1 MTEQVDGVVTGN
13 RRRGARA
20 PVMADVAR
28 LAGVSHQTVSRVING
43 HSNLRPATRL
53 RVEEAIR
60 QLGYRPNSAAR
71 ALVTKRSATIGVIG
85 SKSGFWGPSSIHRAI
100 QAAGREAGYFVSSV
114 NVHDLTRDA
123 VSDAVDHLRDQRV
136 EGIVLIAA
144 NDDAVEVAR
153 QQEGVG
159 IPVVVV
165 EGSLDKA
172 RWTVGVDQVAGA
184 ALATQHLLDLGH
196 TEIVHVAGPM
206 QWAEAR
212 GRLQGWQRAMTAA
225 GLRPPAHV
233 EGAWT
238 AESGYLAGQVLAG
251 RDDFTAIF
259 AANDQM
265 ALGVLRALWEAGRS
279 VPGDVSVVGFDDI
292 PEAEFLVPP
301 LTTVRQDF
309 TAVGHRAIEILQT
322 AISEPPPAADLSAR
336 LIQPELV
343 VRASTAPPR
352 ESGKPTQSRKPRKKE
367 SH

>member
-1 MTEQVDGVVTGN
+1 MKDPINGMARVRPTT
-13 RRRGARA
+13 ARA

-43 HSNLRPATRL
+43 QSNLRPETRL

-85 SKSGFWGPSSIHRAI
+85 SKTGFWGPSSVHRAI
-100 QAAGREAGYFVSSV
+100 QVAGREAGYFVSSA
-114 NVHDLTRDA
+114 NVPDLTHEA
-123 VSDAVDHLRDQRV
+123 VTDAVDHLRDQGV

-144 NDDAVEVAR
+144 NDEAVEVAR
-153 QQEGVG
+153 AQEPLG

-184 ALATQHLLDLGH
+184 ELATQHLIDLGH
-196 TEIVHVAGPM
+196 TEILHLAGPM
-206 QWAEAR
+206 HWAEAR
-212 GRLQGWQRAMTAA
+212 SRLQGWQSAMHAA
-225 GLRPPAHV
+225 GLRPSAHL
-233 EGAWT
+233 EGDWT
-238 AESGYLAGQVLAG
+238 AASGFRVGAALSDRVDA
-251 RDDFTAIF
+251 TAVF
-259 AANDQM
+259 VANDQM
-265 ALGVLRALWEAGRS
+265 ALGLLRALWEAGRS

-292 PEAEFLVPP
+292 PEAAFLIPP

-322 AISEPPPAADLSAR
+322 AILGPAPDVEMPVR

-343 VRASTAPPR
+343 VRASTSTPKKK
-352 ESGKPTQSRKPRKKE
+352 SGGKR
-367 SH
+367 